1 MTKKHTAGK
10 QAPDRKRDEYFDIER
25 PKLAELIGQREF
37 FHDMSLRD
45 GLRTGSKV
53 YGDKLPPNY
62 HLWPVF
68 NYLSEI
74 DLTDAKCLD
83 IGTFD
88 GMTAFMLAELGARE
102 VSATCQHD
110 LNRFRLARAWQNYT
124 NIEYRPKTSLADF
137 PATFASSTFDVVVI
151 SAMLHHLTA
160 PLDALLEV
168 RRLLRHGGAFV
179 FESIALDREEP
190 ALFLNTELEDPV
202 FGAPTLFAPSI
213 GALRGLLNLAC
224 FEILSETRL
233 LGGAEARET
242 NYGRATFLARAVKP
256 SELSG
261 RTEKTI
267 EIHTKSPKI
276 GTIDF
281 DIWEATAPKAAPVA
295 YRGPAGSRQVNI
307 WLDNCDLPLCPKAE
321 GKNLGAST
329 RFSVGLE
336 SDFLS
341 LAQKHADDAIA
352 WKDVYLLGARY
363 PAETMPDGMAWG
375 LKQLGNLHI
384 LDYVRRL
391 GLARIVEV
399 GPGFNFYFPNHVP
412 SWCDYTGLDA
422 PGFYDEGMLAL
433 ANRGRAN
440 VKMENGLLG
449 AGKNNLKSGAY
460 DACVSASV
468 LEHVPPDEII
478 SVCAD
483 MFRVLRP
490 GGWALH
496 SIDLPAS
503 TLPQA
508 FSQWLNALQMAGFII
523 DPKKISAP
531 APTKAGDKDVVLYEP
546 FSIRARFYGK
556 YRDSVWKKNS
566 AGAKNG
572 QFATILTAACK
583 PHSS

>member
-1 MTKKHTAGK
+1 MTRTSSAGK
-10 QAPDRKRDEYFDIER
+10 QTADRKRDEYFDIDR
-25 PKLAELIGQREF
+25 AKLAELIGQREF

-45 GLRTGSKV
+45 GVRTGSKV
-53 YGDKLPPNY
+53 YGDTLPPNY

-68 NYLSEI
+68 NYLGEI
-74 DLTDAKCLD
+74 DLSGAKCLD

-88 GMTAFMLAELGARE
+88 GMTAFMFTELGARD

-110 LNRFRLARAWQNYT
+110 LNRFRLARAWQGYS
-124 NIEYRPKTSLADF
+124 NIDYWPKTSLADF
-137 PATFASSTFDVVVI
+137 PGIFAASSFDVVVI

-168 RRLLRHGGAFV
+168 RRLLRHGGLFV
-179 FESIALDREEP
+179 IESIALDRDEP

-202 FGAPTLFAPSI
+202 YGAPTLFAPSI
-213 GALRGLLNLAC
+213 GALRGMLKLASY
-224 FEILSETRL
+224 EILSETRL
-233 LGGAEARET
+233 LGGAQARET
-242 NYGRATFLARAVKP
+242 NYGRMTFLARAVKP
-256 SELSG
+256 SEVSG
-261 RTEKTI
+261 RTDKTV
-267 EIHTKSPKI
+267 EIHAKSPKI
-276 GTIDF
+276 GAIDF
-281 DIWEATAPKAAPVA
+281 DIWENDAAHAAPVA
-295 YRGPAGSRQVNI
+295 YRGPAGCRRMNI
-307 WLDNCDLPLCPKAE
+307 WLDTCDLPLCPRAE
-321 GKNLGAST
+321 GKKLDSST
-329 RFSVGLE
+329 KFSVGLE

-341 LAQKHADDAIA
+341 LAQTHVDGAIS

-363 PAETMPDGMAWG
+363 PAETMPEGMAWG

-384 LDYVRRL
+384 LDYVLRL
-391 GLARIVEV
+391 GLARVVEI
-399 GPGFNFYFPNHVP
+399 GPGFNFYFPNHLP

-422 PGFYDEGMLAL
+422 PGFYDDSMLAL

-449 AGKNNLKSGAY
+449 AGKNNLKAGAY
-460 DACVSASV
+460 DACVSVSV
-468 LEHVPPDEII
+468 LEHVPPDEVI

-496 SIDLPAS
+496 SIDLPTS

-508 FSQWLNALQMAGFII
+508 FSEWLEALLKAGFII

-531 APTKAGDKDVVLYEP
+531 ARAKAGDKDVVLYEP

-556 YRDSVWKKNS
+556 YKESVWKKNS

-572 QFATILTAACK
+572 QFATILTAAYK
-583 PHSS
+583 PQSS